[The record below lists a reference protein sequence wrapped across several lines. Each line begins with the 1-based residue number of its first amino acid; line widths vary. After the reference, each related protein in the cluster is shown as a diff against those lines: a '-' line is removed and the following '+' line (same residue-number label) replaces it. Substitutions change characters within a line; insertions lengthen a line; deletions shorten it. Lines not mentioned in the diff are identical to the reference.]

1 MCIVELRLGVDVTE
15 LNQDLPQVV
24 KTSEMSVDSVCDHGL
39 LLLQL
44 GRNHCTSSGSVALG
58 KGSLLWHCLG

>member
-1 MCIVELRLGVDVTE
+1 MDVTE
-15 LNQDLPQVV
+15 LNQDLLPVV
-24 KTSEMSVDSVCDHGL
+24 KTSEKSVDSVCDPGL

-44 GRNHCTSSGSVALG
+44 GRNQCSSSGSVALG